1 MGWPPSADQVEAARS
16 GDRSQ
21 MSAILAEGY
30 PRLMSFLMGLGLD
43 LHLAEEIASET
54 CEGVVAGIGR
64 LRAPQAFEA
73 WFWAV
78 ARNRLRSGF
87 RRRRRGQP
95 VEAEVSP
102 TTPEE
107 SALEKEEHSRIRAA
121 MTELS
126 QRDRELLWLREVELL
141 SYEEIGSRL
150 GAAVGTIRVACH
162 RARRRLGEIYAAG
175 EAD

>member
-1 MGWPPSADQVEAARS
+1 MA
-16 GDRSQ
+16 
-21 MSAILAEGY
+21 
-30 PRLMSFLMGLGLD
+30 FLMGLGLD
-43 LHLAEEIASET
+43 RHMAEEIASET
-54 CEGVVAGIGR
+54 CEGVVVGIGR

-78 ARNRLRSGF
+78 ARNRLRTGF
-87 RRRRRGQP
+87 RRRRRAQP
-95 VEAEVSP
+95 VEAEISP
-102 TTPEE
+102 ATPED
-107 SALEKEEHSRIRAA
+107 SALEKEEHSRIREA
-121 MTELS
+121 MAELS

-162 RARRRLGEIYAAG
+162 RARRRLEDIYRTG